1 MDISCTLG
9 GAELATQRERWLAV
23 RRTARIEADDGLR
36 LTFPDEPAIEAELLA
51 LVAVENDC
59 CSWATWTVE
68 RREDELV
75 MAARSSGH
83 GVAVLHSMFR

>member
-9 GAELATQRERWLAV
+9 RGELKTQRTRWLALSP
-23 RRTARIEADDGLR
+23 TARIEADDGLR
-36 LTFPDEPAIEAELLA
+36 LTYADEPEVEAELAA
-51 LVAVENDC
+51 LVAIENEC

-68 RREDELV
+68 RREGELV

-83 GVAVLHSMFR
+83 GVAVLHTMFR